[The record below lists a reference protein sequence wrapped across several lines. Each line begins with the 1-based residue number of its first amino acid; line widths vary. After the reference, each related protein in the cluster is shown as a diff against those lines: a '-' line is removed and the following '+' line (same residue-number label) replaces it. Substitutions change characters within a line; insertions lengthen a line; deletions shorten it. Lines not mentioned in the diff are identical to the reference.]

1 MKRALRVL
9 TVAVALLGL
18 VAVAQAQDCRELT
31 KLPAGGS
38 WAEWRTHDNA
48 IRVAVLP
55 PETRQG
61 KPYVRM
67 ETKIT
72 EGGQVMIMQGLAPAD
87 RLEATEEVI
96 IKQGTQPA
104 MRLPKEMIQVGREL
118 AGKDPSRTTCTAGMK
133 LVGQET
139 VTVPAG
145 TFAAAHFK
153 DEQTGYD
160 VWLSQQVPFGML
172 KLRLGPDEEI
182 LLSAYGAGATSSISE
197 TPVEMPRQ

>member
-1 MKRALRVL
+1 VKSALRAM
-9 TVAVALLGL
+9 AVAAPLLGL
-18 VAVAQAQDCRELT
+18 VALAQAQDCRELT

-38 WAEWRTHDNA
+38 WAEWRAHVNE

-72 EGGQVMIMQGLAPAD
+72 ESGQVMIMQGLAPAD
-87 RLEATEEVI
+87 RLDATEEVI
-96 IKQGTQPA
+96 IKQGSQPA

-118 AGKDPSRTTCTAGMK
+118 AAKDPSRTTCTAGMK

-160 VWLSQQVPFGML
+160 VWLSQQVPFGMV

-182 LLSAYGAGATSSISE
+182 LLSAYGTGATSSISE
-197 TPVEMPRQ
+197 TPIEMPRR

>member
-72 EGGQVMIMQGLAPAD
+72 EGGQV
-87 RLEATEEVI
+87 
-96 IKQGTQPA
+96 
-104 MRLPKEMIQVGREL
+104 
-118 AGKDPSRTTCTAGMK
+118 
-133 LVGQET
+133 
-139 VTVPAG
+139 
-145 TFAAAHFK
+145 
-153 DEQTGYD
+153 
-160 VWLSQQVPFGML
+160 
-172 KLRLGPDEEI
+172 
-182 LLSAYGAGATSSISE
+182 
-197 TPVEMPRQ
+197 

>member
-9 TVAVALLGL
+9 AVAGALLGL
-18 VAVAQAQDCRELT
+18 EAPAQAQNCQELT
-31 KLPAGGS
+31 KLPASGS
-38 WAEWRTHDNA
+38 WAEWRAHDNE

-72 EGGQVMIMQGLAPAD
+72 ESGRVMIMQGLAPAD
-87 RLEATEEVI
+87 RLDDTEEVI
-96 IKQGTQPA
+96 IKQGTEPA

-118 AGKDPSRTTCTAGMK
+118 AGKDPSRTTCSAGMK

-139 VTVPAG
+139 VSVPAG
-145 TFAAAHFK
+145 TFATSRFK
-153 DEQTGYD
+153 DEQSGYEI
-160 VWLSQQVPFGML
+160 WLSEQVPFGMI
-172 KLRLGPDEEI
+172 KMRVGPDEEI

-197 TPVEMPRQ
+197 TPIEMPRQ

>member
-1 MKRALRVL
+1 V
-9 TVAVALLGL
+9 
-18 VAVAQAQDCRELT
+18 
-31 KLPAGGS
+31 PAAGN
-38 WAEWRTHDNA
+38 WAEWRVQGDG

-87 RLEATEEVI
+87 HLDATEEVI

-104 MRLPKEMIQVGREL
+104 MRLSKEMIQMGREL
-118 AGKDPSRTTCTAGMK
+118 AARDPSRMVCTASMT

-145 TFAAAHFK
+145 TFAAAHYK
-153 DEQTGYD
+153 DAATGYD
-160 VWLSQQVPFGML
+160 LWLSPQVPFGMV
-172 KLRLGPDEEI
+172 KLRMAPNEEI
-182 LLSAYGAGATSSISE
+182 LLSSYGAGATSSIRE